1 MKKLKKIITIVRT
14 RYYEYN
20 MGVMVDLIDY
30 YNLQDKPK
38 KAKMC
43 AKQYDKYYEKLIKVM
58 KND

>member
-1 MKKLKKIITIVRT
+1 MKKLKKIIAIVRT

-38 KAKMC
+38 KVKKC
-43 AKQYDKYYEKLIKVM
+43 SKQYDKYYEKLIKVM
-58 KND
+58 KSD